1 MNLLAIS
8 GSLRAGS
15 SNTTLVEAAIA
26 LSPATLEFTRYGA
39 LADLP
44 AFNPDL
50 DDEQAPFPAV
60 QEFRARLRAADGV
73 VISCPEY
80 AHGVPGSFKN
90 ALDWVVG
97 SGEFV
102 DKPVAL
108 FQASARSTYALASLT
123 ETLTVMSAHLVEEA
137 HRTVPLLGASRS
149 VADLLADAEVVAA
162 LTGGIEA
169 MVRTIEAR
177 RGVTSA

>member
-1 MNLLAIS
+1 MNLLALS

-15 SNTTLVEAAIA
+15 SNTTLLEAAIA
-26 LSPATLEFTRYGA
+26 LAPAPLEFTRYGG

-50 DDEQAPFPAV
+50 DGDHTLLGAV
-60 QEFRARLRAADGV
+60 QDFRARLRAADGI

-80 AHGVPGSFKN
+80 AHGVPGAFKN

-108 FQASARSTYALASLT
+108 FQASARSTYALASLR
-123 ETLTVMSAHLVEEA
+123 ETLTVMSAHLLEEA
-137 HRTVPLLGASRS
+137 HRTVPLLGSSRS

-162 LTGGIEA
+162 LSGGLEA
-169 MVRTIEAR
+169 MVRAIEAR
-177 RGVTSA
+177 RAAASA